1 MKLDKSEISC
11 WKCIRDSFRIG
22 FSCRRTE
29 KIVFNNLFKI
39 YRLQNCQIGLLLQGE
54 VSNRQKFPYWT
65 TPGTYGRYVVFQ
77 FPQIKKK
84 KKGLL
89 QQAGSF
95 HIGPHLLPMFHG
107 LFEMDAAPVSDTQHL
122 VKSSA
127 WDIIWHEWFYIHP
140 TPYKHYSILKNKRT
154 AFNKTII
161 LSLPHLLGYRY

>member
-1 MKLDKSEISC
+1 MIHFVLVSHAEEPK
-11 WKCIRDSFRIG
+11 RF
-22 FSCRRTE
+22 
-29 KIVFNNLFKI
+29 VFNNLFKI

-84 KKGLL
+84 DCSNRRKFPYWTTPATYVPWTLWNGW
-89 QQAGSF
+89 
-95 HIGPHLLPMFHG
+95 
-107 LFEMDAAPVSDTQHL
+107 APVSDTQHL

-161 LSLPHLLGYRY
+161 LSLPRLLGYRY

>member
-1 MKLDKSEISC
+1 MKLDKSEISY

-84 KKGLL
+84 KK
-89 QQAGSF
+89 
-95 HIGPHLLPMFHG
+95 
-107 LFEMDAAPVSDTQHL
+107 
-122 VKSSA
+122 
-127 WDIIWHEWFYIHP
+127 
-140 TPYKHYSILKNKRT
+140 RT
-154 AFNKTII
+154 APTGRKFPYWTTPATYVPWTLWNKCSTCFGHSTSSQVKCMGYYLTWVILYPPNTIQT
-161 LSLPHLLGYRY
+161 LFYPKK